1 MAIRLRG
8 RKRSLSKKVSS
19 FNMWMDQVYQ
29 VRAIM
34 EATGALKDAP
44 VIRELLDEALGA
56 RRRKALGITDSEEPP
71 GQEITETL
79 HTLQTLL
86 LKLIRRED
94 LVFRGQN
101 VSLSL
106 LQEALIEARAGRK
119 VVFEELVERQ
129 WIAKGKTKET
139 MSNFFDLHTRQ
150 AKDYVHGVATRLT
163 TWITVSAL
171 AQPAPV

>member
-1 MAIRLRG
+1 MAIRPRE

-19 FNMWMDQVYQ
+19 FNMWMDQIYQ

-71 GQEITETL
+71 GQEVAETL

-86 LKLIRRED
+86 LRLIRREEQ
-94 LVFRGQN
+94 VFQNQN
-101 VSLSL
+101 VGLKL
-106 LQEALIEARAGRK
+106 LLETFVEARTGR
-119 VVFEELVERQ
+119 
-129 WIAKGKTKET
+129 
-139 MSNFFDLHTRQ
+139 
-150 AKDYVHGVATRLT
+150 
-163 TWITVSAL
+163 AL
-171 AQPAPV
+171 AWEEACAQQIGRA